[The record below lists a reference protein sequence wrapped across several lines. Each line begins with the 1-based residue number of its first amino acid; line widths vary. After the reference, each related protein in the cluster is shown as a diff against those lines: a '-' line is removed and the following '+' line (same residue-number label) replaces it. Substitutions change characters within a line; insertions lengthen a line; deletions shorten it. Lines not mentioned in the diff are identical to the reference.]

1 MLLNLFHKNY
11 FAQISWIIVFTILF
25 AIPNFLQQEGETW
38 GNGTLFL
45 KLTCLH
51 PWLKIHWVYQT
62 LQFLLIL
69 GIAFLTKYFL
79 TIHQLI
85 HHSNFIPSL
94 LIVAL
99 FSFQQLFDFE
109 ILISINLFLLVI
121 YYVFIL
127 QSFDDDKPDNAIFSA
142 SLFIGLASLI
152 SYNNII
158 FIPLI
163 WISFIVFQNYSWR
176 YIPITIAGLIV
187 PYLFFLTYLFWT
199 DQLNIIIQEWER
211 IQEYSYQLPQLNNL
225 FSIIIFAILG
235 FLVFIS
241 LAKIVPETSSK
252 IIAIRKKVSFS
263 LWFLFISIIVM
274 LFSNDTIV
282 KSIFLIPLSG
292 LLGYYLRSVKNK
304 RRIIDFIFS
313 LFIIFLLFQ
322 KYYAIY
328 APILIN

>member
-1 MLLNLFHKNY
+1 VLLNLFHKNY

-225 FSIIIFAILG
+225 FSIIIFA
-235 FLVFIS
+235 
-241 LAKIVPETSSK
+241 TQN
-252 IIAIRKKVSFS
+252 RKT
-263 LWFLFISIIVM
+263 
-274 LFSNDTIV
+274 NH
-282 KSIFLIPLSG
+282 
-292 LLGYYLRSVKNK
+292 NK
-304 RRIIDFIFS
+304 PS
-313 LFIIFLLFQ
+313 Q
-322 KYYAIY
+322 G
-328 APILIN
+328 